1 VLHIFPNPTSQ
12 LVNVNIDNFN
22 RSLGTSLEI
31 YDMEGKLIKQLKN
44 IEAQNAIDVSMFSK
58 GSFILSL
65 KNKKGEIDSK
75 VFVVE

>member
-1 VLHIFPNPTSQ
+1 M
-12 LVNVNIDNFN
+12 NIDNFN
-22 RSLGTSLEI
+22 RSLGTSIEI

>member
-1 VLHIFPNPTSQ
+1 
-12 LVNVNIDNFN
+12 
-22 RSLGTSLEI
+22 
-31 YDMEGKLIKQLKN
+31 MEGKLIKQLKN

-58 GSFILSL
+58 GSFIISL